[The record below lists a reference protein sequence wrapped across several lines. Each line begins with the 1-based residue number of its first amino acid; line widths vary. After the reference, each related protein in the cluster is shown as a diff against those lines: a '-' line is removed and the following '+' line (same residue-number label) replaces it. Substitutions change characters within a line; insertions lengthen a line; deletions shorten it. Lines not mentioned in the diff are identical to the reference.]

1 MKISELLRQLLDVI
15 TAAEQEHND
24 PRIVPNAAQ
33 LVAVDADDEDHTD
46 GTAMVPPLQ
55 QKLELLK
62 KSSGVDSYYDGECDS
77 DHDELDDIKKNAG
90 IAFISG
96 EDNDIGD

>member
-15 TAAEQEHND
+15 TAAEQEQNNHN
-24 PRIVPNAAQ
+24 IVPNAAE
-33 LVAVDADDEDHTD
+33 LTAVNADNEDHTD
-46 GTAMVPPLQ
+46 GTTMIPPLQ

-62 KSSGVDSYYDGECDS
+62 KSNDVDSYYDDECDS
-77 DHDELDDIKKNAG
+77 SHDELNDIKKNAG
-90 IAFISG
+90 IAFIAG